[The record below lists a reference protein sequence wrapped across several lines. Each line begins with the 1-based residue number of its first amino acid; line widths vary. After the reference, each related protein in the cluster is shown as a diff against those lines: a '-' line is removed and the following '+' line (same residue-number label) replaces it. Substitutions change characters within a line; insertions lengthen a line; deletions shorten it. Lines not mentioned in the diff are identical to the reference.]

1 VSGSTRSRLPELRRQ
16 VLDLAAAHGI
26 EVLIGSGRG
35 RAYRGAPARGRA
47 ARIRVPE
54 IRGQVSYFV
63 ALHELGHLVARGNRS
78 LPQLEA
84 EAQAWRWAL
93 EHALLEPTETTR
105 ARIRTYLRSYYER
118 AVVRRALG
126 RRVVAAIPPAGSA
139 YWTLLA
145 ELGDPDPR
153 PGPVQV
159 RLVRKRRLGRK
170 SSTFGTK
177 DRPRRR

>member
-1 VSGSTRSRLPELRRQ
+1 MSGSTRSRLPELRRQ
-16 VLDLAAAHGI
+16 VLDLAAANGI
-26 EVLIGSGRG
+26 EILNGSGRG
-35 RAYRGAPARGRA
+35 RAYRGMPSRGRA

-93 EHALLEPTETTR
+93 DHSLVEPTPTTR

-118 AVVRRALG
+118 AVVRRVLG
-126 RRVVAAIPPAGSA
+126 RRVVAAIPPAESP
-139 YWTLLA
+139 YWALLA
-145 ELGDPDPR
+145 ELGDPDPH
-153 PGPVQV
+153 PGPVTV
-159 RLVRKRRLGRK
+159 RVVPSGGVGRKRSRFGARIRRAGR
-170 SSTFGTK
+170 
-177 DRPRRR
+177 

>member
-1 VSGSTRSRLPELRRQ
+1 VHEL
-16 VLDLAAAHGI
+16 AEAHGI
-26 EVLIGSGRG
+26 EVLNGSGRG
-35 RAYRGAPARGRA
+35 RAYRGAPTRGRA

-54 IRGQVSYFV
+54 IRGQVSYLV

-93 EHALLEPTETTR
+93 DHALVEPTETTR
-105 ARIRTYLRSYYER
+105 ARIRTYLRSYYDR
-118 AVVRRALG
+118 AVVRRVLG
-126 RRVVAAIPPAGSA
+126 RRVVAAIPSAGSP

-153 PGPVQV
+153 PGPVEV
-159 RLVRKRRLGRK
+159 RVVRNGRVGTNRRR
-170 SSTFGTK
+170 FGTK
-177 DRPRRR
+177 IRRRRA

>member
-1 VSGSTRSRLPELRRQ
+1 VSGSTRSRLRELRQQ
-16 VLDLAAAHGI
+16 VLELAEAHGI
-26 EVLIGSGRG
+26 EVLNGSGRG
-35 RAYRGAPARGRA
+35 RAYRGAPTKGRA

-93 EHALLEPTETTR
+93 DHALVEPTETTR

-118 AVVRRALG
+118 AVVRRVLG

-145 ELGDPDPR
+145 QLGDPDPR
-153 PGPVQV
+153 PGPVQIQVV
-159 RLVRKRRLGRK
+159 RKGRAGRKRR
-170 SSTFGTK
+170 TFGTK
-177 DRPRRR
+177 LRRRSA